1 MRRAT
6 VLFCDKNK
14 REKRE
19 KKQNNEGEETITNKN
34 RYDQKSEQ
42 SLKIS
47 IFLEEKKSRDIVQ
60 IRKRV
65 GGELKKR

>member
-19 KKQNNEGEETITNKN
+19 KKQNNEGEKTITNKN

>member
-6 VLFCDKNK
+6 VLFCDKNN

-19 KKQNNEGEETITNKN
+19 KKQNNEGEKTITNKN